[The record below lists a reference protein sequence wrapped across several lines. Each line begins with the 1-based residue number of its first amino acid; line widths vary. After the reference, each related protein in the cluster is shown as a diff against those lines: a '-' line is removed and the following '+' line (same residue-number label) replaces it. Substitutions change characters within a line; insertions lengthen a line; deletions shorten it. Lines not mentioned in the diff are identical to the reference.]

1 MRTLVGGVVRIALHR
16 QQLDIYFLHPPTCLH
31 RTIATTQF
39 EATDARR
46 AFPCFDEP
54 AFKAQFEVS
63 ILKPA
68 GYHALGNMPAIN
80 SPLQSTKAVVY
91 FMPTPIMSTYLVAF
105 ILCDFANKESTTR
118 EGVKVRVWG
127 PAAAVA
133 DGQADFALSVATE
146 TISYYGSLFNIP
158 YPLPKV
164 RPFDGDRNSHKQL
177 SSQLTPGRASG
188 GSCGHSRLCRRGDGK
203 LWVCGWRRRC
213 ASGVLRALTPTRS
226 FPDSSRTGKRPSS
239 TARRFRRS
247 PTSRFVPLKGVW
259 HIAAMFADF

>member
-1 MRTLVGGVVRIALHR
+1 M
-16 QQLDIYFLHPPTCLH
+16 
-31 RTIATTQF
+31 
-39 EATDARR
+39 
-46 AFPCFDEP
+46 
-54 AFKAQFEVS
+54 S

-164 RPFDGDRNSHKQL
+164 RLFDGDRNSHNSPPNSLLAGHQADL
-177 SSQLTPGRASG
+177 VAIPDFAAGAMENFGFVDG
-188 GSCGHSRLCRRGDGK
+188 GEGAQAECSEH
-203 LWVCGWRRRC
+203 
-213 ASGVLRALTPTRS
+213 
-226 FPDSSRTGKRPSS
+226 
-239 TARRFRRS
+239 
-247 PTSRFVPLKGVW
+247 
-259 HIAAMFADF
+259 